1 MSRYHPV
8 LVVLHWL
15 LAAMVIGGLVAGT
28 FVLDA
33 TPNSD
38 PFKMTS
44 LKMHMSLGLA
54 IGVLM
59 LVRLATRLFTE
70 TPPHAA
76 TGNAMLDKLGV
87 LTHWAFYV
95 IVLAMVGSGL
105 ATANMADLPAIVFGG
120 SGAPL
125 PEDFSVFAP
134 RKAHGTLAGLLI
146 LLVLLHVAA
155 GLWHQYVRKDG
166 LFSRMWFG
174 RRDG

>member
-1 MSRYHPV
+1 MSRYHPI

-15 LAAMVIGGLVAGT
+15 LAAMVIGGLIAGT
-28 FVLDA
+28 FILDA

-38 PFKMTS
+38 PFKLIS
-44 LKMHMSLGLA
+44 LRMHMSLGMA

-59 LVRLATRLFTE
+59 LGRLATRLFTK

-76 TGNAMLDKLGV
+76 TGNALLDKLGV
-87 LTHWAFYV
+87 LTHWAFYIV
-95 IVLAMVGSGL
+95 VLAMVASGL

-125 PEDFSVFAP
+125 PEDFSAIPP
-134 RKAHGTLAGLLI
+134 RKAHGALASLLI
-146 LLVLLHVAA
+146 LLVLLHIAA

-174 RRDG
+174 NRDS